1 MKKRHFINLIVFVLV
16 LTFAALNYYLR
27 ESTITKSRFLMETL
41 VEITATSTNKHQ
53 EQIIEKT
60 FDLMENYDAKFS
72 FYRKGGKLWKINHNF
87 ADTFFIDNDF
97 YQMLSLGKKLYGD
110 TDSLYDLTI
119 GRLSEIWDFD
129 KNRIP
134 TADSIKTALQNIG
147 FDKIV
152 FSENELFKPKNIEIN
167 LGSLAKG
174 FIVDKAVEFLQKN
187 GIKKGIVNAGGDL
200 RIFGYKKPL
209 EIGIQHP
216 RKKRNEI
223 IAILKVKNKA
233 VVTSGDYEQFFII
246 DGKRYHHILNPKTG
260 FPARTC
266 VSVTVI
272 ASTALQADAFSTA
285 LFLLKPKSAIEL
297 ANKTPN
303 LEAIIYATENGSL
316 VSYKSK
322 NINQYLAVEYEK

>member
-1 MKKRHFINLIVFVLV
+1 
-16 LTFAALNYYLR
+16 
-27 ESTITKSRFLMETL
+27 
-41 VEITATSTNKHQ
+41 
-53 EQIIEKT
+53 
-60 FDLMENYDAKFS
+60 
-72 FYRKGGKLWKINHNF
+72 
-87 ADTFFIDNDF
+87 
-97 YQMLSLGKKLYGD
+97 
-110 TDSLYDLTI
+110 
-119 GRLSEIWDFD
+119 
-129 KNRIP
+129 
-134 TADSIKTALQNIG
+134 
-147 FDKIV
+147 
-152 FSENELFKPKNIEIN
+152 
-167 LGSLAKG
+167 
-174 FIVDKAVEFLQKN
+174 VDKAVEFLQKN
-187 GIKKGIVNAGGDL
+187 GIKKGIVNAGGDLRIFGYKKPLEIGIQHPNAGGDL

-260 FPARTC
+260 FPAKTC